1 MINPRLI
8 AALAAVLGLS
18 ACEKPAGPAA
28 APANAP
34 TNLASGTLVAS
45 ALPALP
51 TVPEP
56 VFGPNFVA
64 TAGTAN
70 LFEIDEARVAL
81 KRTTNAQVTAF
92 ASMMLDVHTKSNA
105 ALQAAVEASG
115 QTIDLPSDLT
125 DALQTKLAT
134 LNQTDGGHFDQA
146 YLADQVEAHESA
158 LSALR
163 IYSRRGDVA
172 VLKKFATDA
181 VPVVEGHLARAK
193 ALQASLK

>member
-8 AALAAVLGLS
+8 AASVAVLCLS
-18 ACEKPAGPAA
+18 ACEKPAGPAD

-34 TNLASGTLVAS
+34 TTVASGTLVAS

-51 TVPEP
+51 TVPNP

-70 LFEIDEARVAL
+70 LFEIDEAKVAL
-81 KRTTNAQVTAF
+81 KRTSDAQVKAF
-92 ASMMLDVHTKSNA
+92 ASMMLDIHTKSNA

-115 QTIDLPSDLT
+115 QNLDLPADLT

-134 LNQTDGGHFDQA
+134 LNQTDAGHFDQA
-146 YLADQVEAHESA
+146 YMADQIDAHEGA
-158 LSALR
+158 LDAMR
-163 IYSRRGDVA
+163 IYARRGDVA

-181 VPVVEGHLARAK
+181 VPVVESHLARAK